1 MHHSE
6 VHKTQRIGLLRAAV
20 LGANDGIV
28 STASLILGVVA
39 SGASTQTVLLTGVAG
54 LVAGAMSMAA
64 GEYVSVSSQTDTEQA
79 DLAIEQQELADNPEH
94 ELAELTAIYR
104 KRGLDADLAKQIAVQ
119 LTAYDALGAHA
130 RDELGLTD
138 ELQARPVQAAI
149 SSALTFSVGAF
160 LPLLMVLLFPAP
172 SLLYVIPA
180 SALLF
185 LMLLGG
191 LAAQAGGAS
200 IIKGAYR
207 VAFWGALAMGLTT
220 AVGALF
226 GVAA

>member
-1 MHHSE
+1 MLFRSDA
-6 VHKTQRIGLLRAAV
+6 Q
-20 LGANDGIV
+20 
-28 STASLILGVVA
+28 
-39 SGASTQTVLLTGVAG
+39 
-54 LVAGAMSMAA
+54 
-64 GEYVSVSSQTDTEQA
+64 
-79 DLAIEQQELADNPEH
+79 
-94 ELAELTAIYR
+94 LAE
-104 KRGLDADLAKQIAVQ
+104 QVAVQ
-119 LTAYDALGAHA
+119 LTAHDALGAHA

-160 LPLLMVLLFPAP
+160 LPLLIVILFPAP
-172 SLLYVIPA
+172 SLLYVIPV

-191 LAAQAGGAS
+191 LAAQVGGAS
-200 IIKGAYR
+200 IFKGAYR

-220 AVGALF
+220 VVGALF

>member
-1 MHHSE
+1 MQHSE
-6 VHKTQRIGLLRAAV
+6 IHKTQRIGLLRAAV
-20 LGANDGIV
+20 LGANDGIL
-28 STASLILGVVA
+28 STASLVLGIVA
-39 SGASTQTVLLTGVAG
+39 SGASTQTVLLTGIAG

-79 DLAIEQQELADNPEH
+79 DLAIEQQELADNPEY
-94 ELAELTAIYR
+94 ELAELAGIYR
-104 KRGLDADLAKQIAVQ
+104 QRGLDADLAQQVALQ
-119 LTAYDALGAHA
+119 LTAHDALAAHA

-138 ELQARPVQAAI
+138 QLQARPVQAAI

-160 LPLLMVLLFPAP
+160 LPLLMVILFPAS

-185 LMLLGG
+185 LILLGG

-220 AVGALF
+220 VVGALF
-226 GVAA
+226 GVAT